1 MNKKE
6 EQLFEKYYDN
16 AEAIAQGETVDLPA
30 YLAESY
36 QGTSLGSS
44 EAKNAMEMLMAEAQ
58 QMTTK
63 ENENENEEGEVPD
76 GH

>member
-6 EQLFEKYYDN
+6 EKLFEKYYDN
-16 AEAIAQGETVDLPA
+16 AEAIARGETVDLPA

-36 QGTSLGSS
+36 QETSLGSS
-44 EAKNAMEMLMAEAQ
+44 EVENAMEMLRDEAQ
-58 QMTTK
+58 QKTTK